1 MDNNRLEL
9 LLQFYEEDSQ
19 DPFNAYALAM
29 EYLNK
34 DTAKAKVYFD
44 TLLDEHPS
52 YLPTYYHAA
61 ALYAASENS
70 NGPKHCTK
78 KGWNWLSNNR
88 IPKHTKSYNARIAN
102 SWMNKKIGKAWQ

>member
-61 ALYAASENS
+61 ALYAALENLEWAEALYQKGMQLALQQQ
-70 NGPKHCTK
+70 NTK
-78 KGWNWLSNNR
+78 TLQELQRAHRQFLDEQEDW
-88 IPKHTKSYNARIAN
+88 
-102 SWMNKKIGKAWQ
+102 